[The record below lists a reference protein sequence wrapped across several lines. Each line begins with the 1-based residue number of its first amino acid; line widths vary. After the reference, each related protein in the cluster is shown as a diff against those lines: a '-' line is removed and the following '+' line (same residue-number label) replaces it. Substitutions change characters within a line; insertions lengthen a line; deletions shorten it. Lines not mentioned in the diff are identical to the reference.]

1 MEGAAH
7 RALREQYRT
16 LPRVTGLGDQ
26 LDGEDIEGPRGF
38 NKQRKEGV
46 VSSLTTYPHPTIRR
60 IMEHD
65 VIVAMHHRLMNLH
78 HGYQQGVGNE
88 PGHYSFLL
96 DNELSGMSRY
106 SGSPRLQARFPWS
119 GNDAGFRATFPPE
132 DEGVMYHAT
141 PKPWSGP
148 IDPQKTRIGPSY
160 EGGAG
165 FYGTDQPS
173 VAAAYRGP
181 NGSQEGPTYR
191 YSVPIR
197 GMSMFLL
204 DTPNSDVEDVEI
216 EPYRRKRMF
225 HWMRDMASR
234 YLGPKQVSS
243 MHLAISR
250 GDKEYTS
257 GDLHRDIAAL
267 TCHIYPTVAEKSQ
280 LGNNNAYLLRDLGTH
295 LMTMVLT
302 AAGYHGTTRERSYD
316 EGAGRFPSHEVYSF
330 FPVSWALLRRTAEIP
345 GQLPDASRAYDDL
358 ASLDPLLRRVR
369 TIRARQPR
377 AKGATERISR
387 TNPWKSA

>member
-1 MEGAAH
+1 
-7 RALREQYRT
+7 
-16 LPRVTGLGDQ
+16 
-26 LDGEDIEGPRGF
+26 
-38 NKQRKEGV
+38 
-46 VSSLTTYPHPTIRR
+46 
-60 IMEHD
+60 
-65 VIVAMHHRLMNLH
+65 
-78 HGYQQGVGNE
+78 
-88 PGHYSFLL
+88 
-96 DNELSGMSRY
+96 
-106 SGSPRLQARFPWS
+106 
-119 GNDAGFRATFPPE
+119 
-132 DEGVMYHAT
+132 
-141 PKPWSGP
+141 
-148 IDPQKTRIGPSY
+148 
-160 EGGAG
+160 
-165 FYGTDQPS
+165 
-173 VAAAYRGP
+173 
-181 NGSQEGPTYR
+181 
-191 YSVPIR
+191 
-197 GMSMFLL
+197 MFLL